1 MGSESQHVLNRAE
14 SGGGFPKGYTS
25 PEVAFS
31 ASLQLSGRRPPGKK
45 KSGASGG
52 SGAARDGGG
61 GGGGVTKH
69 KFCA

>member
-31 ASLQLSGRRPPGKK
+31 ASLQLRVEC
-45 KSGASGG
+45 
-52 SGAARDGGG
+52 DN
-61 GGGGVTKH
+61 VLNTEL
-69 KFCA
+69 